1 MAHTKHKTGL
11 EAVAVHCPSCS
22 LTLGKGKILQGK
34 GGAQLSHYTCKECAH
49 HCISLI
55 FRTQLGLSSVVLVT
69 DLSFEDVRKM
79 KDNDV
84 ISSDEVLGLH
94 QLLKNDHAAL
104 VLVADPS

>member
-1 MAHTKHKTGL
+1 MAHTRTTTGL

-22 LTLGKGKILQGK
+22 TALGKGKVLQGK
-34 GGAQLSHYTCKECAH
+34 GGAQLTHYTCKACMH
-49 HCISLI
+49 HCVSLV
-55 FRTQLGLSSVVLVT
+55 FRTQVGLSSVVLVT
-69 DLSFEDVRKM
+69 DLSFDDVRKM
-79 KDNDV
+79 KNNES